1 MNIYNSLNHNQTMK
15 KIMKYALEVLN
26 NCYAQHLK
34 ILMIFVWK
42 LLEKQ

>member
-1 MNIYNSLNHNQTMK
+1 MNIYNSLKHNQTMK
-15 KIMKYALEVLN
+15 KIIKYVLEELN
-26 NCYAQHLK
+26 NCYAQYLK